1 MNNMYK
7 INFIYVKNFILVT
20 FSLQNILIIFNLH
33 TKEVKTMLAILG
45 FLMIITFMI
54 LIMTKRLPAMIA
66 LIVIPVIF
74 ALLGG
79 FGKEMG
85 TMALEGIKS
94 VAPTGIMIL
103 FAILFF
109 GIMIDAG
116 VFDPIISTILK
127 VVKGDP
133 VKIAIGTA
141 VLALLISLD
150 GDGTTTYI
158 ITISAML
165 PLYKRI
171 GMKPLILAGIAVSA
185 SGVMNLLPWG
195 GPTARA
201 MTALNLEMS
210 DVFTPVIPSM
220 AGGILFVLF
229 MAYCLGRKERKRVGI
244 LQVDYST
251 MSMVAATSEDVYLK
265 RPKLILVN
273 YFITILLLV
282 ALIREVLPTTV
293 LFMLG
298 FALVITINYP
308 KLSDQKERIANY
320 ADNALSVVSMVFAAG
335 IFTGI
340 LSGTKMV
347 DAMANTMISYIP
359 DVLGSH
365 FALITAI
372 ISAPLT
378 FFMSND
384 AFYYGVLPLLAKAAS
399 VYGIDPEFIGR
410 ASLLGQPV
418 HLLSPLVPSTYLLVG
433 MVGEDFGDL
442 QRTFLK
448 WACGSTLVMMTVAII
463 MSIIPF

>member
-1 MNNMYK
+1 
-7 INFIYVKNFILVT
+7 
-20 FSLQNILIIFNLH
+20 
-33 TKEVKTMLAILG
+33 MLATLG
-45 FLMIITFMI
+45 FLMIISFMV
-54 LIMTKRLPAMIA
+54 LIMTKRLSAMIA
-66 LIVIPVIF
+66 LMVIPVIF
-74 ALLGG
+74 ALIGG

-85 TMALEGIKS
+85 PMALEGIKS

-116 VFDPIISTILK
+116 VFDPIIRTILK

-141 VLALLISLD
+141 ILALLISLD
-150 GDGTTTYI
+150 GDGTTTYM

-171 GMKPLILAGIAVSA
+171 GMKPLTLAGIAVSA

-201 MTALNLEMS
+201 MTALHLEMG
-210 DVFTPVIPSM
+210 DIFNPVIPSM
-220 AGGILFVLF
+220 VGGVLFVLF
-229 MAYCLGRKERKRVGI
+229 MSYMLGRKERKRIGV
-244 LQVDYST
+244 LEVDTST
-251 MSMVAATSEDVYLK
+251 MMMMAAASEDAYLK
-265 RPKLILVN
+265 RPKLIAIN
-273 YFITILLLV
+273 YLLIIVLLV
-282 ALIREVLPTTV
+282 ALIQEVLPTAV
-293 LFMLG
+293 LFMIG
-298 FALVITINYP
+298 FAIAITMNYP
-308 KLSDQKERIANY
+308 KLQEQKERIMHY
-320 ADNALSVVSMVFAAG
+320 ADNALSVISMVFAAG

-347 DAMANTMISYIP
+347 DAMANVIVSNIP
-359 DVLGSH
+359 HMMGSH

-372 ISAPLT
+372 ISAPFT

-384 AFYYGVLPLLAKAAS
+384 AFYYGVLPLLAKAAGG
-399 VYGIDPEFIGR
+399 YGIDPAMIGR
-410 ASLLGQPV
+410 ASLLGLPV

-442 QRTFLK
+442 QRSFLK
-448 WACGSTLVMMTVAII
+448 WACGATVVMILVAVVL
-463 MSIIPF
+463 SIIPF

>member
-1 MNNMYK
+1 MK
-7 INFIYVKNFILVT
+7 T
-20 FSLQNILIIFNLH
+20 FSRQKVSIIINLL
-33 TKEVKTMLAILG
+33 TKGVKTMLAILG
-45 FLMIITFMI
+45 FLMIIIFMI
-54 LIMTKRLPAMIA
+54 LIMTKRLSAMIA
-66 LIVIPVIF
+66 LMVVPVVF
-74 ALLGG
+74 ALIGG
-79 FGKEMG
+79 FGSKIG
-85 TMALEGIKS
+85 PMALEGIKS

-116 VFDPIISTILK
+116 VFDPIISKILK

-150 GDGTTTYI
+150 GDGTTTYM

-171 GMKPLILAGIAVSA
+171 GMKPLVLAGIAVSA

-201 MTALNLEMS
+201 MTALHLEMG
-210 DVFTPVIPSM
+210 DIFTPVIPSM
-220 AGGILFVLF
+220 IGGVLFVLF
-229 MAYCLGRKERKRVGI
+229 MAYCLGRKERKRIGVAEI
-244 LQVDYST
+244 DYST
-251 MSMVAATSEDVYLK
+251 MSMVAATSETAYLK

-273 YFITILLLV
+273 YLLTILLLV
-282 ALIREVLPTTV
+282 ALIKEVLPATV
-293 LFMLG
+293 LFMIG
-298 FALVITINYP
+298 FAIAITINYP
-308 KLSDQKERIANY
+308 NLKEQKERIMHY

-347 DAMANTMISYIP
+347 DAMANTVITHIP
-359 DVLGSH
+359 TALGSH

-372 ISAPLT
+372 LSAPFT

-399 VYGIDPEFIGR
+399 GFGIDPAAIGR
-410 ASLLGQPV
+410 ASLLGLPV

-442 QRTFLK
+442 QRSFLK
-448 WACGSTLVMMTVAII
+448 WACGSAIVMILVALILT
-463 MSIIPF
+463 IIPF

>member
-1 MNNMYK
+1 
-7 INFIYVKNFILVT
+7 
-20 FSLQNILIIFNLH
+20 
-33 TKEVKTMLAILG
+33 MLAILG
-45 FLMIITFMI
+45 FLMIISFMV
-54 LIMTKRLPAMIA
+54 LIMTKRLSAMIA

-79 FGKEMG
+79 FGKSMG
-85 TMALEGIKS
+85 PMALEGIKS

-116 VFDPIISTILK
+116 VFDPIIRKILK

-150 GDGTTTYI
+150 GDGTTTYM

-171 GMKPLILAGIAVSA
+171 GMRPLVLAGIAVSA

-201 MTALNLEMS
+201 MTALHLEMG
-210 DVFTPVIPSM
+210 DIFTPVIPCM
-220 AGGILFVLF
+220 AGGVLFVLF
-229 MAYCLGRKERKRVGI
+229 MAYCLGRKERKRIGVLEI
-244 LQVDYST
+244 DYST
-251 MSMVAATSEDVYLK
+251 MAMMAATSEDAGLK

-273 YFITILLLV
+273 YLLTIMLLV
-282 ALIREVLPTTV
+282 ALIQEVLPTTV
-293 LFMLG
+293 LFMIG
-298 FALVITINYP
+298 FAIAITLNYP
-308 KLSDQKERIANY
+308 NLKEQKERVMHY

-347 DAMANTMISYIP
+347 DAMANVMITHIP
-359 DVLGSH
+359 DALGSH
-365 FALITAI
+365 FAIITAI
-372 ISAPLT
+372 ISAPFT

-399 VYGIDPEFIGR
+399 VYGIDPAMIGR

-442 QRTFLK
+442 QRSVLK
-448 WACGSTLVMMTVAII
+448 WACGSTAVMILVALVF
-463 MSIIPF
+463 SIIPF

>member
-1 MNNMYK
+1 
-7 INFIYVKNFILVT
+7 
-20 FSLQNILIIFNLH
+20 
-33 TKEVKTMLAILG
+33 MLAILG
-45 FLMIITFMI
+45 FLMIIVFMV
-54 LIMTKRLPAMIA
+54 LIMTRRIAAMIA
-66 LIVIPVIF
+66 LIVVPVVF
-74 ALLGG
+74 ALIGG

-85 TMALEGIKS
+85 PMALEGIKS

-109 GIMIDAG
+109 GILIDAG

-127 VVKGDP
+127 IVKGDP

-150 GDGTTTYI
+150 GDGTTTYM

-171 GMKPLILAGIAVSA
+171 GMRPLVLAGIAVSS

-201 MTALNLEMS
+201 MTALNLEMG
-210 DVFTPVIPSM
+210 DIFTPVIPSM
-220 AGGILFVLF
+220 IGGVLFVLF
-229 MAYCLGRKERKRVGI
+229 MAFCLGRKERKRIGVLEI
-244 LQVDYST
+244 DYRT
-251 MSMVAATSEDVYLK
+251 MAETAVSVEVNDLK

-273 YFITILLLV
+273 YLLTILLLV
-282 ALIREVLPTTV
+282 ALIKEVLPTTV

-298 FALVITINYP
+298 FAIAITMNYP
-308 KLSDQKERIANY
+308 NLHEQKERVMHY

-347 DAMANTMISYIP
+347 DAMANSMIAHIP
-359 DVLGSH
+359 DALGSQL
-365 FALITAI
+365 AIITAV
-372 ISAPLT
+372 ISAPFT

-384 AFYYGVLPLLAKAAS
+384 AFYYGVLPLLAKSAS
-399 VYGIDPEFIGR
+399 VYGIDPALIGR
-410 ASLLGQPV
+410 ASLMGLPV

-442 QRTFLK
+442 QRMFLK
-448 WACGSTLVMMTVAII
+448 WACGSTAVMILVAVIL
-463 MSIIPF
+463 SII

>member
-1 MNNMYK
+1 MYK
-7 INFIYVKNFILVT
+7 IYLNYVKNFILVT
-20 FSLQNILIIFNLH
+20 FSLLNILIIFNLQIKGV
-33 TKEVKTMLAILG
+33 TNMLAILG
-45 FLMIITFMI
+45 FLMIITFMT

-66 LIVIPVIF
+66 LMVVPVVF
-74 ALLGG
+74 ALIGG
-79 FGKEMG
+79 YGSKMG
-85 TMALEGIKS
+85 PMALEGIKS

-133 VKIAIGTA
+133 VKVAIGTA

-150 GDGTTTYI
+150 GDGTTTYM

-171 GMKPLILAGIAVSA
+171 GMRPLTLAGIAVSA

-201 MTALNLEMS
+201 MTALHMEMS
-210 DVFTPVIPSM
+210 DIFTPVIPSM
-220 AGGILFVLF
+220 AGGIVFVLF
-229 MAYCLGRKERKRVGI
+229 MAFVLGRKERKRVGV
-244 LQVDYST
+244 LQIDPVTSN
-251 MSMVAATSEDVYLK
+251 MVAATSEAAYLK
-265 RPKLILVN
+265 RPKLILIN
-273 YFITILLLV
+273 YALTITLLV
-282 ALIREVLPTTV
+282 ALIQELLPTTV

-298 FALVITINYP
+298 FAIAITLNYP
-308 KLSDQKERIANY
+308 RLSDQKERVANY

-340 LSGTKMV
+340 LTGTKMV
-347 DAMANTMISYIP
+347 DAMATAMISYIP
-359 DVLGSH
+359 DFMGSH
-365 FALITAI
+365 FAVITAI

-399 VYGIDPEFIGR
+399 VYGIDPAFLGR

-448 WACGSTLVMMTVAII
+448 WACGSTLVMMAVAIVI
-463 MSIIPF
+463 GIIPF

>member
-1 MNNMYK
+1 
-7 INFIYVKNFILVT
+7 
-20 FSLQNILIIFNLH
+20 
-33 TKEVKTMLAILG
+33 MLAILG
-45 FLMIITFMI
+45 FLMIIIFMT
-54 LIMTKRLPAMIA
+54 LIMTKRLPAMVA
-66 LIVIPVIF
+66 LIVVPVIF
-74 ALLGG
+74 ALIGG

-85 TMALEGIKS
+85 PMALEGIKS

-133 VKIAIGTA
+133 VKVAIGTA

-150 GDGTTTYI
+150 GDGTTTYM

-171 GMKPLILAGIAVSA
+171 GMRPLTLAGIAVSA

-201 MTALNLEMS
+201 MTALHMEMS
-210 DVFTPVIPSM
+210 DIFTPVIPSM
-220 AGGILFVLF
+220 AGGIVFVLL
-229 MAYCLGRKERKRVGI
+229 MAFVLGRKERKRVGVLEI
-244 LQVDYST
+244 DPGTSN
-251 MSMVAATSEDVYLK
+251 MVAATSEAAYLK
-265 RPKLILVN
+265 RPKLILIN
-273 YFITILLLV
+273 YALTITLLV
-282 ALIREVLPTTV
+282 ALIQEWLPTTV

-298 FALVITINYP
+298 FAIAISMNYP
-308 KLSDQKERIANY
+308 RISEQKERIANY

-340 LSGTKMV
+340 LTGTKMV
-347 DAMANTMISYIP
+347 DAMATTMISYIP
-359 DVLGSH
+359 DFLGSH
-365 FALITAI
+365 FAVITAI

-399 VYGIDPEFIGR
+399 VYGIDPAFLGR

-448 WACGSTLVMMTVAII
+448 WACGSTLVMIVVAIVLG
-463 MSIIPF
+463 IIPF

>member
-1 MNNMYK
+1 MYK
-7 INFIYVKNFILVT
+7 IYLNYVKNFILVT
-20 FSLQNILIIFNLH
+20 FSLSNILIIFNLQ
-33 TKEVKTMLAILG
+33 TKGVTTMLAILG
-45 FLMIITFMI
+45 FLMIIIFMT

-66 LIVIPVIF
+66 LIVVPVIF
-74 ALLGG
+74 ALIGG
-79 FGKEMG
+79 FGKDMG
-85 TMALEGIKS
+85 PMALEGIKS

-133 VKIAIGTA
+133 VKVAIGTA

-150 GDGTTTYI
+150 GDGTTTYM

-171 GMKPLILAGIAVSA
+171 GMRPLTLAGIAVSA

-201 MTALNLEMS
+201 MTALHMEMS
-210 DVFTPVIPSM
+210 DIFTPVIPSM
-220 AGGILFVLF
+220 AGGIVFVLF
-229 MAYCLGRKERKRVGI
+229 MAFVLGRKERKRVGV
-244 LQVDYST
+244 LQIDPGTSN
-251 MSMVAATSEDVYLK
+251 MVAATSEAAYLK
-265 RPKLILVN
+265 RPKLILIN
-273 YFITILLLV
+273 YALTITLLV
-282 ALIREVLPTTV
+282 ALIQEWLPTTV

-298 FALVITINYP
+298 FAIAITLNYP
-308 KLSDQKERIANY
+308 RLSDQKERVANY

-340 LSGTKMV
+340 LTGTKMV
-347 DAMANTMISYIP
+347 DAMATTMISYIP
-359 DVLGSH
+359 DFLGSH
-365 FALITAI
+365 FAVITAI

-399 VYGIDPEFIGR
+399 VYGIDPAFLGR

-448 WACGSTLVMMTVAII
+448 WACGSTLVMMVVAIVLG
-463 MSIIPF
+463 IIPF

>member
-1 MNNMYK
+1 
-7 INFIYVKNFILVT
+7 
-20 FSLQNILIIFNLH
+20 LIIINLL
-33 TKEVKTMLAILG
+33 KGVMAMLAILG
-45 FLMIITFMI
+45 FLMILSFMI
-54 LIMTKRLPAMIA
+54 LIMTKRLSAMIA
-66 LIVIPVIF
+66 LMVVPVIF
-74 ALLGG
+74 ALIGG
-79 FGKEMG
+79 FGKDMG
-85 TMALEGIKS
+85 PMALEGIKS

-116 VFDPIISTILK
+116 VFDPIIRTILK

-141 VLALLISLD
+141 ALALFISLD
-150 GDGTTTYI
+150 GDGTTTYM

-171 GMKPLILAGIAVSA
+171 GMRPLVLAGLAVSA

-201 MTALNLEMS
+201 MTALNLEMG
-210 DVFTPVIPSM
+210 DIFTPVIPAM

-229 MAYCLGRKERKRVGI
+229 MAYCLGRKERKRIGVLEI
-244 LQVDYST
+244 DYST
-251 MSMVAATSEDVYLK
+251 MAMTAAASEDDGLK
-265 RPKLILVN
+265 RPKLIIVN
-273 YFITILLLV
+273 YFLTIMLLV
-282 ALIREVLPTTV
+282 ALIREILPTTV
-293 LFMLG
+293 LFMVG
-298 FALVITINYP
+298 FAIAITINYP
-308 KLSDQKERIANY
+308 NLKEQKERVMHY

-340 LSGTKMV
+340 LTGTEMV
-347 DAMANTMISYIP
+347 DAMSNVMITHIP
-359 DVLGSH
+359 DFLGSH
-365 FALITAI
+365 FAIFTAV
-372 ISAPLT
+372 ISAPFT

-399 VYGIDPEFIGR
+399 VYGIDPAFIGR

-442 QRTFLK
+442 QRLVLK
-448 WACGSTLVMMTVAII
+448 WACGSTLVMIVVAVIF
-463 MSIIPF
+463 SIIPF

>member
-1 MNNMYK
+1 
-7 INFIYVKNFILVT
+7 
-20 FSLQNILIIFNLH
+20 
-33 TKEVKTMLAILG
+33 
-45 FLMIITFMI
+45 MIIVFMV
-54 LIMTKRLPAMIA
+54 LIMTKRLSAMIA
-66 LIVIPVIF
+66 LMVVPIIF
-74 ALLGG
+74 ALIGG
-79 FGKEMG
+79 FGKDMG
-85 TMALEGIKS
+85 PMALEGIKS

-116 VFDPIISTILK
+116 VFDPIISIILK
-127 VVKGDP
+127 LVKGDP

-150 GDGTTTYI
+150 GDGTTTYM

-171 GMKPLILAGIAVSA
+171 GMKPLVLAGIAVSA

-201 MTALNLEMS
+201 MTALHLEMG
-210 DVFTPVIPSM
+210 DIFTPVIPSM

-229 MAYCLGRKERKRVGI
+229 MSFVLGRKERKRIGVAQLDNGA
-244 LQVDYST
+244 VAE
-251 MSMVAATSEDVYLK
+251 MAAATEEAYLK
-265 RPKLILVN
+265 RPKLIPVN
-273 YFITILLLV
+273 YLLTILLLV
-282 ALIREVLPTTV
+282 ALIEEVLPTTV
-293 LFMLG
+293 LFMIG
-298 FALVITINYP
+298 FAIAITINYP
-308 KLSDQKERIANY
+308 NLSEQKERIMHY

-347 DAMANTMISYIP
+347 DAMASTMITHIP
-359 DVLGSH
+359 AALGSH

-372 ISAPLT
+372 ISAPFT

-399 VYGIDPEFIGR
+399 GYGIDPAMIGR
-410 ASLLGQPV
+410 ASLLGLPV

-442 QRTFLK
+442 QRSFLK
-448 WACGSTLVMMTVAII
+448 WACGSTAAMILVALILT
-463 MSIIPF
+463 IIPI

>member
-1 MNNMYK
+1 
-7 INFIYVKNFILVT
+7 
-20 FSLQNILIIFNLH
+20 
-33 TKEVKTMLAILG
+33 MLATLG
-45 FLMIITFMI
+45 FLMIITFMV
-54 LIMTKRLPAMIA
+54 LIMTRRLSAMIA
-66 LIVIPVIF
+66 LIVVPIVF
-74 ALLGG
+74 ALFGG
-79 FGKEMG
+79 FGKDMG
-85 TMALEGIKS
+85 PMALEGIKS

-116 VFDPIISTILK
+116 VFDPIINTILK

-150 GDGTTTYI
+150 GDGTTTYM

-171 GMKPLILAGIAVSA
+171 GMKPLVLAGIAVSA

-201 MTALNLEMS
+201 MTALNLEMG
-210 DVFTPVIPSM
+210 DIFTPVIPSM
-220 AGGILFVLF
+220 IGGVLFVLF
-229 MAYCLGRKERKRVGI
+229 MAYTLGKKERKRTGVLEINYG
-244 LQVDYST
+244 T
-251 MSMVAATSEDVYLK
+251 EAMAAATTADESLK
-265 RPKLILVN
+265 RPKLILIN
-273 YFITILLLV
+273 YLLTIILLV

-293 LFMLG
+293 LFMIG
-298 FALVITINYP
+298 FAIAITMNYP
-308 KLSDQKERIANY
+308 NLKEQKERVMHY

-335 IFTGI
+335 VFTGI

-347 DAMANTMISYIP
+347 DAMANVVITHIP
-359 DVLGSH
+359 DALGSH
-365 FALITAI
+365 FAIITAI
-372 ISAPLT
+372 ISAPFT

-399 VYGIDPEFIGR
+399 GYGIDPAMIGR
-410 ASLLGQPV
+410 ASLLGLPV

-433 MVGEDFGDL
+433 MVGEDFGSL

-448 WACGSTLVMMTVAII
+448 WACGATAVMILVALIF
-463 MSIIPF
+463 SIIPI

>member
-1 MNNMYK
+1 
-7 INFIYVKNFILVT
+7 
-20 FSLQNILIIFNLH
+20 
-33 TKEVKTMLAILG
+33 MLALLG
-45 FLMIITFMI
+45 TLMIITFMI
-54 LIMTKRLPAMIA
+54 LIMTKRLTAMIA
-66 LIVIPVIF
+66 LMVVPVVF
-74 ALLGG
+74 ALIGG
-79 FGKEMG
+79 FGSEIG
-85 TMALEGIKS
+85 PMALEGIKS

-171 GMKPLILAGIAVSA
+171 GMRPLILAGIAVSA

-210 DVFTPVIPSM
+210 DIFTPVIPAM
-220 AGGILFVLF
+220 IGGVLFVLF
-229 MAYCLGRKERKRVGI
+229 MSYCLGKKERKRIGI
-244 LQVDYST
+244 IDIDYST
-251 MSMVAATSEDVYLK
+251 MAMQQTAASAEEASIK
-265 RPKLILVN
+265 RPKLIVVN
-273 YFITILLLV
+273 YLLTILLLV
-282 ALIREVLPTTV
+282 ALIKEVLPTTV
-293 LFMLG
+293 LFMVG
-298 FALVITINYP
+298 FAIAITMNYP
-308 KLSDQKERIANY
+308 KLSDQKARISNY
-320 ADNALSVVSMVFAAG
+320 ADNALSVISMVFAAG

-347 DAMANTMISYIP
+347 DAIASTMITHIP
-359 DVLGSH
+359 DALGSQL
-365 FALITAI
+365 ALITAI
-372 ISAPLT
+372 LSAPFT

-384 AFYYGVLPLLAKAAS
+384 AFYYGVLPLLAKAAAG
-399 VYGIDPEFIGR
+399 YGIDPAFIGR
-410 ASLLGQPV
+410 ASLLGLPV

-448 WACGSTLVMMTVAII
+448 WACGSTAVMILVALVL
-463 MSIIPF
+463 SIIPF

>member
-1 MNNMYK
+1 M
-7 INFIYVKNFILVT
+7 
-20 FSLQNILIIFNLH
+20 
-33 TKEVKTMLAILG
+33 MLAILG
-45 FLMIITFMI
+45 FLLILIFMI
-54 LIMTKRLPAMIA
+54 LIMTKRLSAMIA
-66 LIVIPVIF
+66 LMVVPVVF
-74 ALLGG
+74 ALIGG

-85 TMALEGIKS
+85 PMALEGIKS

-127 VVKGDP
+127 LVKGDP

-150 GDGTTTYI
+150 GDGTTTYM

-201 MTALNLEMS
+201 MTALHLEMG
-210 DVFTPVIPSM
+210 DIFTPVIPSM
-220 AGGILFVLF
+220 VGGVLFVLF
-229 MAYCLGRKERKRVGI
+229 MAFCLGRKERQRIGVLEI
-244 LQVDYST
+244 DYST
-251 MSMVAATSEDVYLK
+251 LAMMAATTEDAYLK
-265 RPKLILVN
+265 RPKLIVVN
-273 YFITILLLV
+273 YLLTILLLV
-282 ALIREVLPTTV
+282 ALIEELLPSTV
-293 LFMLG
+293 LFMIG
-298 FALVITINYP
+298 FAIAITINYP
-308 KLSDQKERIANY
+308 NIHDQKERIMHY

-347 DAMANTMISYIP
+347 DAMANTMITHIP
-359 DVLGSH
+359 ADLGSH

-372 ISAPLT
+372 ISAPFT

-384 AFYYGVLPLLAKAAS
+384 AFYYGVLPLLAKAANG
-399 VYGIDPEFIGR
+399 YGIDPAMIGR
-410 ASLLGQPV
+410 ASLLGLPV

-442 QRTFLK
+442 QRSFLK
-448 WACGSTLVMMTVAII
+448 WACGSTAVMILVALVLT
-463 MSIIPF
+463 IIPI

>member
-1 MNNMYK
+1 
-7 INFIYVKNFILVT
+7 
-20 FSLQNILIIFNLH
+20 
-33 TKEVKTMLAILG
+33 MLATLG
-45 FLMIITFMI
+45 FLMIITFMV
-54 LIMTKRLPAMIA
+54 LIMTRRLSAMIA
-66 LIVIPVIF
+66 LIVVPIVF
-74 ALLGG
+74 ALFGG
-79 FGKEMG
+79 FGKDMG
-85 TMALEGIKS
+85 PMALEGIKS

-116 VFDPIISTILK
+116 VFDPIINTILK

-150 GDGTTTYI
+150 GDGTTTYM

-171 GMKPLILAGIAVSA
+171 GMKPLVLAGIAVSA

-201 MTALNLEMS
+201 MTALNLEMG
-210 DVFTPVIPSM
+210 DIFTPVIPSM
-220 AGGILFVLF
+220 IGGVLFVLF
-229 MAYCLGRKERKRVGI
+229 MAYTLGKKERKRTGVLEINYG
-244 LQVDYST
+244 T
-251 MSMVAATSEDVYLK
+251 EAMAAATTADESLK
-265 RPKLILVN
+265 RPKLILIN
-273 YFITILLLV
+273 YLLTITLLV

-293 LFMLG
+293 LFMIG
-298 FALVITINYP
+298 FAIAITINYP
-308 KLSDQKERIANY
+308 NLKEQKERVMHY

-335 IFTGI
+335 VFTGI

-347 DAMANTMISYIP
+347 DAMANVVITHIP
-359 DVLGSH
+359 DALGSH
-365 FALITAI
+365 FAIITAI
-372 ISAPLT
+372 ISAPFT

-399 VYGIDPEFIGR
+399 GYGIDPAMIGR
-410 ASLLGQPV
+410 ASLLGLPV

-433 MVGEDFGDL
+433 MVGEDFGSL

-448 WACGSTLVMMTVAII
+448 WACGATAVMILVALIF
-463 MSIIPF
+463 SIIPI

>member
-1 MNNMYK
+1 M
-7 INFIYVKNFILVT
+7 
-20 FSLQNILIIFNLH
+20 
-33 TKEVKTMLAILG
+33 MLATLG
-45 FLMIITFMI
+45 FLMIIIFMV
-54 LIMTKRLPAMIA
+54 LIMTKRLSAMIA
-66 LIVIPVIF
+66 LMVVPIVF
-74 ALLGG
+74 ALIGG

-85 TMALEGIKS
+85 PMALEGIKS

-127 VVKGDP
+127 LVKGDP

-150 GDGTTTYI
+150 GDGTTTYM

-171 GMKPLILAGIAVSA
+171 GMKPLVLAGIAVSS

-201 MTALNLEMS
+201 MTALHLEMG
-210 DVFTPVIPSM
+210 DIFTPVIPSM
-220 AGGILFVLF
+220 VGGVLFVLF
-229 MAYCLGRKERKRVGI
+229 MAYCLGRKERKRIGVLEI
-244 LQVDYST
+244 DYST
-251 MSMVAATSEDVYLK
+251 LSLMAATSEEAFLK

-273 YFITILLLV
+273 YLLTILLLV
-282 ALIREVLPTTV
+282 ALIQELLPTTV
-293 LFMLG
+293 LFMVG
-298 FALVITINYP
+298 FAIAITINYP
-308 KLSDQKERIANY
+308 NLSEQKERIMHY

-347 DAMANTMISYIP
+347 DAMAHTMITHIP
-359 DVLGSH
+359 DGLGSH

-372 ISAPLT
+372 ISAPFT

-399 VYGIDPEFIGR
+399 GYGIDPAMIGR
-410 ASLLGQPV
+410 ASLMGLPV

-442 QRTFLK
+442 QRSFLK
-448 WACGSTLVMMTVAII
+448 WACGSTVVMILVALIL
-463 MSIIPF
+463 SIIPI

>member
-1 MNNMYK
+1 
-7 INFIYVKNFILVT
+7 
-20 FSLQNILIIFNLH
+20 
-33 TKEVKTMLAILG
+33 MLSILG
-45 FLMIITFMI
+45 FLMIVIFMI
-54 LIMTKRLPAMIA
+54 LIMTKRLSAMIA
-66 LIVIPVIF
+66 LMVIPIVF
-74 ALLGG
+74 ALIGG

-85 TMALEGIKS
+85 PMALEGIKS

-116 VFDPIISTILK
+116 VFDPIISAILK

-150 GDGTTTYI
+150 GDGTTTYM

-171 GMKPLILAGIAVSA
+171 GMKPLTLAGIAVSA

-201 MTALNLEMS
+201 MTALNLETG
-210 DVFTPVIPSM
+210 DIFTPVIPSM
-220 AGGILFVLF
+220 IGGVLFVLF
-229 MAYCLGRKERKRVGI
+229 MAFCLGRKERKRIGVLEI
-244 LQVDYST
+244 DYST
-251 MSMVAATSEDVYLK
+251 MAMMAATSEDAYLK

-273 YFITILLLV
+273 YLLTIVLLV
-282 ALIREVLPTTV
+282 ALIQEVLPATV
-293 LFMLG
+293 LFMIG
-298 FALVITINYP
+298 FAIAITINYP
-308 KLSDQKERIANY
+308 NINEQKERIMHY

-340 LSGTKMV
+340 LTGTKMV
-347 DAMANTMISYIP
+347 DAMASTMISYIP
-359 DVLGSH
+359 DALGSH
-365 FALITAI
+365 FAIITAI

-384 AFYYGVLPLLAKAAS
+384 AFYYGILPLLAKAAS
-399 VYGIDPEFIGR
+399 VYGIDPAVIGR

-448 WACGSTLVMMTVAII
+448 WACGSTLVMMAVAII
-463 MSIIPF
+463 LFIIPL

>member
-1 MNNMYK
+1 
-7 INFIYVKNFILVT
+7 
-20 FSLQNILIIFNLH
+20 
-33 TKEVKTMLAILG
+33 
-45 FLMIITFMI
+45 MIITFMI
-54 LIMTKRLPAMIA
+54 LIMTKRLTAMIA
-66 LIVIPVIF
+66 LMVVPVVF
-74 ALLGG
+74 ALIGG
-79 FGKEMG
+79 FGSEIG
-85 TMALEGIKS
+85 PMALEGIKS

-171 GMKPLILAGIAVSA
+171 GMRPLILAGIAVSA

-210 DVFTPVIPSM
+210 DIFTPVIPAM
-220 AGGILFVLF
+220 IGGVLFVLF
-229 MAYCLGRKERKRVGI
+229 MSYCLGKKERKRIGI
-244 LQVDYST
+244 IDIDYST
-251 MSMVAATSEDVYLK
+251 MAMQQTAASAEEASIK
-265 RPKLILVN
+265 RPKLIVVN
-273 YFITILLLV
+273 YLLTILLLV
-282 ALIREVLPTTV
+282 ALIKEVLPTTV
-293 LFMLG
+293 LFMVG
-298 FALVITINYP
+298 FAIAITMNYP
-308 KLSDQKERIANY
+308 KLSDQKERISNY
-320 ADNALSVVSMVFAAG
+320 ADNALSVISMVFAAG

-347 DAMANTMISYIP
+347 DAIASTMITHIP
-359 DVLGSH
+359 DALGSQL
-365 FALITAI
+365 ALITAI
-372 ISAPLT
+372 LSAPFT

-384 AFYYGVLPLLAKAAS
+384 AFYYGVLPLLAKAAAG
-399 VYGIDPEFIGR
+399 YGIDPAFIGR
-410 ASLLGQPV
+410 ASLLGLPV

-448 WACGSTLVMMTVAII
+448 WACGSTAVMILVALVL
-463 MSIIPF
+463 SIIPF

>member
-1 MNNMYK
+1 
-7 INFIYVKNFILVT
+7 
-20 FSLQNILIIFNLH
+20 
-33 TKEVKTMLAILG
+33 MLATLG
-45 FLMIITFMI
+45 FLMIIIFMV
-54 LIMTKRLPAMIA
+54 LIMTKRLSAMIA
-66 LIVIPVIF
+66 LMVIPAVF
-74 ALLGG
+74 ALIGG

-85 TMALEGIKS
+85 PMALEGIKS

-150 GDGTTTYI
+150 GDGTTTYM

-171 GMKPLILAGIAVSA
+171 GMKPLVLAGIAVSS

-201 MTALNLEMS
+201 MTALHLEMG
-210 DVFTPVIPSM
+210 DIFTPVIPSM
-220 AGGILFVLF
+220 VGGVLFVLF
-229 MAYCLGRKERKRVGI
+229 MAYCLGRKERKRIGVMEI
-244 LQVDYST
+244 DYST
-251 MSMVAATSEDVYLK
+251 LSLMAATSEAAFLK

-273 YFITILLLV
+273 YLLTILLLV
-282 ALIREVLPTTV
+282 ALIQEVLPTTV
-293 LFMLG
+293 LFMIG
-298 FALVITINYP
+298 FAIAITINYP
-308 KLSDQKERIANY
+308 NLNEQKERIMHY

-347 DAMANTMISYIP
+347 DAMATTMISHIP
-359 DVLGSH
+359 DALGSH
-365 FALITAI
+365 FAIITAI
-372 ISAPLT
+372 ISAP
-378 FFMSND
+378 FNI
-384 AFYYGVLPLLAKAAS
+384 FYVQRCILLRSFA
-399 VYGIDPEFIGR
+399 ITCQGR
-410 ASLLGQPV
+410 
-418 HLLSPLVPSTYLLVG
+418 
-433 MVGEDFGDL
+433 
-442 QRTFLK
+442 K
-448 WACGSTLVMMTVAII
+448 CIWN
-463 MSIIPF
+463 